1 MKNFK
6 INQNPTLHINEI
18 PVLFNEDHLFK
29 SENIMA
35 HLLGGKQNDP
45 TNRRKNS
52 ILIDDKSKSVK
63 LSLNSGE
70 VKFQIRFEKSICF
83 GNKDNQPG

>member
-1 MKNFK
+1 M
-6 INQNPTLHINEI
+6 
-18 PVLFNEDHLFK
+18 LFNEDHLFK

-35 HLLGGKQNDP
+35 HLLGKQNDP
-45 TNRRKNS
+45 TSRRKNS